1 MKENI
6 IHSKNYVIFI
16 SSIVYVLSNCNSN
29 ISVWMHINLI
39 ASIWRAV
46 LGPARHEGVPACHG
60 ACLALIIDLSCQ
72 YGTARC
78 ADGALKI

>member
-6 IHSKNYVIFI
+6 IHSRKSCNFHTMV
-16 SSIVYVLSNCNSN
+16 VYVLSNCNNN

-46 LGPARHEGVPACHG
+46 LGLARYEGVPACHG
-60 ACLALIIDLSCQ
+60 PCLGLIIDLSCQ
-72 YGTARC
+72 HGTARC
-78 ADGALKI
+78 ADRA